1 MKVDISSLYE
11 YEQKYDVKISISY
24 VEIEGAF
31 LTMSMGNH
39 HTICRITDDMF
50 HPYLPIEDTLD
61 PLRNRLYF
69 YILTSEKK
77 EDTNERYER

>member
-1 MKVDISSLYE
+1 MKVDSSSLYE

-24 VEIEGAF
+24 IETEGAF

-39 HTICRITDDMF
+39 HIKCKITDDMF

-61 PLRNRLYF
+61 QLRYQLHF
-69 YILTSEKK
+69 YILTSRKGGCK
-77 EDTNERYER
+77 